1 MGLGSFIVDYFNTT
15 KIGVE
20 NHAISGRSSRTFITE
35 GSWNKIMANLKK
47 QDYVILTL
55 K

>member
-1 MGLGSFIVDYFNTT
+1 MGLGSFIVNYFDTT

-35 GSWNKIMANLKK
+35 GRWDKIMANLNK
-47 QDYVILTL
+47 QDYVMLNL
-55 K
+55 R